1 MTPKLPFEYLKPI
14 PYFKAV
20 VPSFNIPAPGITSKR
35 AAHITVVLSLSD
47 TFEKKPQGGY
57 ISYIIYQII
66 CNTYSPNG
74 YSDNL
79 L

>member
-47 TFEKKPQGGY
+47 TFEKNIPGGL
-57 ISYIIYQII
+57 YIIY
-66 CNTYSPNG
+66 Y
-74 YSDNL
+74 L
-79 L
+79 FK